1 MDSGY
6 SPDTVLGT
14 CDNEV
19 YEIINPIFPYFLY
32 YKGEKQDQVM
42 RDYALSRD

>member
-14 CDNEV
+14 WDNEV
-19 YEIINPIFPYFLY
+19 YDIINPIFPYFLY
-32 YKGEKQDQVM
+32 YKGETGPSNEG
-42 RDYALSRD
+42 LSTK